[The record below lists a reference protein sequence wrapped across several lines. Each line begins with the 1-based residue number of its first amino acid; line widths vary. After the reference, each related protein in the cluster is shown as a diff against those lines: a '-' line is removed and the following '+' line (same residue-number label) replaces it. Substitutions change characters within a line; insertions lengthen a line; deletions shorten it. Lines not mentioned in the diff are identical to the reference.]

1 MDIFEEIKIK
11 FTEVL
16 SLSLNT
22 NQIHYLAQ
30 KVDSKFDLYRESG
43 FGRMI
48 PIPRKIAAQ
57 TVVNYFKQEKDI
69 IQLYAEMLQLEDTG
83 FHGSTINIIDKYD
96 LIKLIEKNKW
106 VYNDDQMNFYP
117 DPFYE
122 HEINFLKTVRLID
135 LRTNFSTEKIIQ
147 EIKAASKKLKIKDL
161 EWRIT
166 VRLYEIDRA
175 KEKLIR
181 EVVELL
187 LARQNL
193 ENLASEIYVCLK
205 ELIINSSKAN
215 YKILFEKYVTR
226 PMGITADRNYVEFLK
241 LFKEEIETNGKDRL
255 SGFAQKDDM
264 FFNVFFQSTNNSIAI
279 WVSNYS
285 VISKIEKMRLLK
297 KFHESAANS
306 GMDLSDDDYS
316 EGAGMGIRLVLKV
329 LKQYS
334 SEKDPLKIIF
344 YPDFIKIGF
353 ELKRSDLLEK
363 INKPVTPETT
373 S

>member
-1 MDIFEEIKIK
+1 MNIFEEIKIK
-11 FTEVL
+11 FTEIL
-16 SLSLNT
+16 SLSLNS
-22 NQIHYLAQ
+22 NQIHYLGQ
-30 KVDSKFDLYRESG
+30 KIDSNFDLYSESG
-43 FGRMI
+43 FGRTI
-48 PIPRKIAAQ
+48 PIPRQIAAQ
-57 TVVNYFKQEKDI
+57 TIINYFKQEKDI
-69 IQLYAEMLQLEDTG
+69 VQLYAEMLQLKDTC
-83 FHGSTINIIDKYD
+83 FHGSTINIIDNYN

-106 VYNDDQMNFYP
+106 VYNNDQMNFYP

-122 HEINFLKTVRLID
+122 REINFLKSVRLID
-135 LRTNFSTEKIIQ
+135 LRTNFSTVKIIR
-147 EIKAASKKLKIKDL
+147 EIKAASEKLKLKDL

-166 VRLYEIDRA
+166 VRLYEIDRE

-193 ENLASEIYVCLK
+193 GNLASEIYICLK

-226 PMGITADRNYVEFLK
+226 PMGITSDKNYIKFLK
-241 LFKEEIETNGKDRL
+241 LFKEEIETNGQERL

-285 VISKIEKMRLLK
+285 VISKIEKMRILK
-297 KFHESAANS
+297 KFKESDSNN
-306 GMDLSDDDYS
+306 GMELTEDDYS
-316 EGAGMGIRLVLKV
+316 EGAGMGISLVLKI

-334 SEKDPLKIIF
+334 GDKDPLKVIF
-344 YPDFIKIGF
+344 YPEFIKIGF
-353 ELKRSDLLEK
+353 ELLRSELLEK
-363 INKPVTPETT
+363 NDNQTSPGTT